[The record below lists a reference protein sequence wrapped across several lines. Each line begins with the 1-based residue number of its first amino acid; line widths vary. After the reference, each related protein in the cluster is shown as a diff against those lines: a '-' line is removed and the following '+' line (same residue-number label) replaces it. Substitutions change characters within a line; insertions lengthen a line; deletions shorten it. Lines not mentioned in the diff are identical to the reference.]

1 MYGMCDGNIII
12 LTLKEL
18 TRAHSKNLFG
28 QMPNGLNNNKQ
39 KSHNNNNNNW
49 KKNTAILYYNNNI
62 GGEAWKVS
70 GEMFRMF
77 VGWKYNLATLSFIP
91 LNFNLISCLST
102 ITRPPDTAMKSSVI
116 YTINKTY
123 TINIQ
128 LFMNVCVRVYLH
140 MTAITVFH
148 K

>member
-62 GGEAWKVS
+62 GGEA
-70 GEMFRMF
+70 
-77 VGWKYNLATLSFIP
+77 
-91 LNFNLISCLST
+91 
-102 ITRPPDTAMKSSVI
+102 
-116 YTINKTY
+116 
-123 TINIQ
+123 
-128 LFMNVCVRVYLH
+128 
-140 MTAITVFH
+140 
-148 K
+148 